1 MKDKD
6 MWKYVR
12 LKDAARLMLGKT
24 PPKKNTENFI
34 VNGRNEEGI
43 PWVKIEDMNRR
54 KISCTREYL
63 SRTGAELGKIIPRG
77 AVLLSVNGT
86 IGKAAIAG
94 CELETNQQ
102 IMAIVCKEESGI
114 LPEYLY
120 YYLLFAR
127 KTLQSMAYQTVLERL
142 STNTLEQILIPVAP
156 VEVQKS
162 WIRQLEL
169 VEDYIW
175 KKEDLLSEVNKARSS
190 GWILEIN
197 LMRADYTLKKLQETT
212 SRIIETAEKLL
223 RALLEEMFQEAD
235 REKYFRYRD
244 QVFQE
249 QQPWERLDTKRRGF
263 VQLQLSDFQKR
274 LYREFYNA
282 GKPSAVHEILK
293 HMKAEYSDYHIQD
306 AVTSVEILFQLGLL
320 SKETFKLY
328 YDRKDPGEENEVKDE
343 NGEAL
348 VIDIWSCVSSA
359 LSTT

>member
-1 MKDKD
+1 MK
-6 MWKYVR
+6 
-12 LKDAARLMLGKT
+12 
-24 PPKKNTENFI
+24 
-34 VNGRNEEGI
+34 
-43 PWVKIEDMNRR
+43 RR

-197 LMRADYTLKKLQETT
+197 LMRADYTLKKLQKNISVTEIRSFRSSSPGKDWTQNAVGLCSCSYQT
-212 SRIIETAEKLL
+212 FRKGFIGNFI
-223 RALLEEMFQEAD
+223 M
-235 REKYFRYRD
+235 RENRLQFMKY
-244 QVFQE
+244 
-249 QQPWERLDTKRRGF
+249 
-263 VQLQLSDFQKR
+263 
-274 LYREFYNA
+274 
-282 GKPSAVHEILK
+282 
-293 HMKAEYSDYHIQD
+293 
-306 AVTSVEILFQLGLL
+306 
-320 SKETFKLY
+320 
-328 YDRKDPGEENEVKDE
+328 
-343 NGEAL
+343 
-348 VIDIWSCVSSA
+348 
-359 LSTT
+359 